1 MATAITLCQTGM
13 PKLACPSQ
21 QAHAVALPPSP
32 AHSSSCRSYFQV
44 PAHVAK
50 LGWVP
55 ADAPEV
61 DRERNRN
68 VKSLSRH

>member
-1 MATAITLCQTGM
+1 M
-13 PKLACPSQ
+13 PLRC
-21 QAHAVALPPSP
+21 PPSP

-50 LGWVP
+50 LSWVP